1 LYNKYKNQG
10 FEILGISL
18 DQNRERWLQA
28 IQADKLTWKHTS
40 DLKGWSN
47 EVGKLYEISAI
58 PKTFLLD
65 PKGIIIA
72 KDLRGAAL
80 EGKLAQIF
88 SAATPSGGN

>member
-1 LYNKYKNQG
+1 
-10 FEILGISL
+10 
-18 DQNRERWLQA
+18 
-28 IQADKLTWKHTS
+28 
-40 DLKGWSN
+40 
-47 EVGKLYEISAI
+47 VGKLYEISAI